1 MADRRLKDFLDMI
14 AAEKGAAPNTV
25 AAYRRDVLQFL
36 AFFGRDCALAKKT
49 TLPPLSVTSAAGDLR
64 REAWRAS
71 FRR

>member
-36 AFFGRDCALAKKT
+36 AFFGRDCALA
-49 TLPPLSVTSAAGDLR
+49 VTSAAGDLR

>member
-25 AAYRRDVLQFL
+25 AAYRRDVLQFWL
-36 AFFGRDCALAKKT
+36 FSAGTVRWPKKT